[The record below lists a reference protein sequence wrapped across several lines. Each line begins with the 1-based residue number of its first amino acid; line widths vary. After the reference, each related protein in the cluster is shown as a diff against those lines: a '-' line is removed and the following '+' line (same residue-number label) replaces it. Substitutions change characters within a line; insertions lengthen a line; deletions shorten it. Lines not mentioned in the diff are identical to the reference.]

1 MCTPAQEAEAEQ
13 AESEDRP
20 PATGDDD
27 LRQAV
32 TVFMTERPQLVRL
45 AHRVLGRGAAAE
57 DVVQEAW
64 VRWQRTDRRAVDN
77 PAAFLA
83 TVTTRLA
90 INVRQA
96 AATRHE
102 TTDVQRLPDRADP
115 ASSPETT
122 AETGEA
128 LALALRVL
136 LERLGPAERAAF
148 ILRTGFD
155 YPYPQVAEVLALN
168 APHVRQLVSRA
179 RARLRSPGRR
189 PVGPDEHR
197 RLVRAFVTA
206 TEAGEL
212 VELERLLATDAG
224 RRAG

>member
-1 MCTPAQEAEAEQ
+1 MDTLVPPSPREGEP
-13 AESEDRP
+13 DR
-20 PATGDDD
+20 AT
-27 LRQAV
+27 
-32 TVFMTERPQLVRL
+32 TVFLAQRPQLIRI
-45 AHRVLGRGAAAE
+45 ASRVLGDAGTAE

-64 VRWQRTDRRAVDN
+64 VRWQRTDRRAVAN

-90 INVRQA
+90 INVLQA

-102 TTDVQRLPDRADP
+102 TTGTPWLPDRADP

-122 AETGEA
+122 AEAGESVA
-128 LALALRVL
+128 LALHVL
-136 LERLGPAERAAF
+136 LERLSPAERAAF

-168 APHVRQLVSRA
+168 APHARQLVSRA
-179 RARLRSPGRR
+179 RARLHSPRRRTVGR
-189 PVGPDEHR
+189 DEHR

-206 TEAGEL
+206 TRAGEL
-212 VELERLLATDAG
+212 VELERLLATDVG